1 MPETRGL
8 SPSFRPMPEPEL
20 TIASLLRD
28 AKLLAASTQ
37 WLRGGPYRLEV
48 LPADA
53 DPVATLEARRDGID
67 GLLLE
72 QGILGPDVVADLE
85 QRGLLLPAVVIGAVS
100 GRVEL
105 HEAEVHLPP
114 DQLEQLSYSLDAAVA
129 RFLRRGTPSLANR
142 AGGGGAGGPGIGRGS
157 GAGGGA
163 TGGDSRG
170 AMAAGGEAAAGQSPA
185 GGAQGAGAVAAAT
198 GAPAATRAEAE
209 GAAERWKL
217 ANRLRDRLGYLGIYY
232 KRDPARF
239 LRHLG
244 ASDREELLG
253 SLTRTYRDLLLSYF
267 RDPASANQ
275 ALESFVNTAFF
286 SDLPITRV
294 VEIHMNLIDRF
305 GKQLQLEGHKNDF
318 LQDYRLALLDVMAH
332 LCEMYRRSIPP
343 DPPLTSHEAPPVNLD
358 GATTHNSKP

>member
-1 MPETRGL
+1 
-8 SPSFRPMPEPEL
+8 MPEPEL

-67 GLLLE
+67 ALLLE

-85 QRGLLLPAVVIGAVS
+85 ERGLLLPAVVIGAVS

-114 DQLEQLSYSLDAAVA
+114 DQLEQLTYSLDAAVA
-129 RFLRRGTPSLANR
+129 RFLRRGTPSLATR
-142 AGGGGAGGPGIGRGS
+142 AGGGGDGGPGIGRRS
-157 GAGGGA
+157 GDGAGAAGGG
-163 TGGDSRG
+163 TRG
-170 AMAAGGEAAAGQSPA
+170 AMAAGGEAPGGSVQGASAGAAG
-185 GGAQGAGAVAAAT
+185 AAT
-198 GAPAATRAEAE
+198 GEPTATRAEAEAE

-244 ASDREELLG
+244 AGDREELLG

-343 DPPLTSHEAPPVNLD
+343 DPPLTSHQAPR
-358 GATTHNSKP
+358 

>member
-1 MPETRGL
+1 
-8 SPSFRPMPEPEL
+8 
-20 TIASLLRD
+20 
-28 AKLLAASTQ
+28 
-37 WLRGGPYRLEV
+37 
-48 LPADA
+48 
-53 DPVATLEARRDGID
+53 
-67 GLLLE
+67 
-72 QGILGPDVVADLE
+72 
-85 QRGLLLPAVVIGAVS
+85 
-100 GRVEL
+100 
-105 HEAEVHLPP
+105 
-114 DQLEQLSYSLDAAVA
+114 
-129 RFLRRGTPSLANR
+129 
-142 AGGGGAGGPGIGRGS
+142 
-157 GAGGGA
+157 
-163 TGGDSRG
+163 
-170 AMAAGGEAAAGQSPA
+170 
-185 GGAQGAGAVAAAT
+185 VAAAP
-198 GAPAATRAEAE
+198 GAPAASRAEAE

-244 ASDREELLG
+244 AGDREELLG

-294 VEIHMNLIDRF
+294 VEIHMNLIDCF

-343 DPPLTSHEAPPVNLD
+343 DPPLTSPAAPPVNLD
-358 GATTHNSKP
+358 AATTPSSKP